1 MNLWWIPFALSLA
14 ANLLLAARFLARAR
28 RVKSLT
34 RDLDAARADSQSY
47 AKQLAGMR
55 AALNAFAEVPIGMLL
70 WEDEG
75 KRKGKA
81 NRALCL
87 MLGITPSGE
96 GEDPWKSCDLG
107 ISLLGAEQE
116 EEIRKTGV
124 CAPFESEQLRR
135 DGAKLV
141 LLASARSLSGY
152 PGRGMCLAMDLTR
165 HAQVVR
171 EQRLVLQRYQVFAE
185 TTPVGIWHIRPDGT
199 TLYLNPAMATVLE
212 LDSADDLMASNTR
225 YSEFYAP
232 ESLETVEREL
242 AKRQRGKPSTYEV
255 ETLGRWGR
263 RTRML
268 VYGAPVMAE
277 DGTLE
282 SIIGTFVD
290 ITERMREEEALRQSE
305 ERLRVAAECGNDIV
319 YEWDV
324 ITGHMEWYGP
334 VEERLGF
341 APGEIPRTRDAWLAL
356 IHHDDTDRVAAAVE
370 RHLGSRRPFKETYR
384 VFAKDGAYRH
394 WSDRGT
400 ALRDETGKPY
410 KWIGTGTDVTESKR
424 AEEALRIK
432 EEQLRQSQKLEAVGR
447 LAGGIAHDFNNLL
460 AAIMGYCELMMLRL
474 EPAHPCRREVGEIL
488 GGSERAAGLIR
499 QLLAFSRQEIP
510 QPKVISPNFVIR
522 SMHRMLDHLLQETIE
537 LQIQD
542 DPVTGRIRIDPVQM
556 EQVVMNLVLNARDA
570 MPRGGNLVIS
580 TGNVNLHGD
589 VPGAY
594 GRIKPGPFV
603 RISVSDS
610 GFGIGDDNL
619 PHIFD
624 PFFTTKDKGKGSG
637 LGLST
642 VYGIVTQ
649 NQGCVVVETE
659 INKGS
664 IFSMYLPRTE
674 DEAEGEGEVRKAL
687 RSSSVVPK
695 TVLLVEDDDEVRAI
709 VRELLSQQGFL
720 VLEAKKGH
728 DALDLAE
735 KYDQPLHLLLTDMVL
750 PGMDG
755 KELAKSLSNH
765 IPGLRVLFM
774 SGYTQDV
781 AFREE
786 IQRGDRAFLQK
797 PFTMST
803 LVGKIREVLL

>member
-1 MNLWWIPFALSLA
+1 MNNWMILSALSLA
-14 ANLLLAARFLARAR
+14 ANLVLAWLLVARSRRAASLQRQAAAARSDAQASAQ
-28 RVKSLT
+28 SLLET
-34 RDLDAARADSQSY
+34 
-47 AKQLAGMR
+47 R
-55 AALNAFAEVPIGMLL
+55 AALNAFAEVPIGMFL

-81 NRALCL
+81 NRALCA
-87 MLGITPSGE
+87 MLGITPADGE
-96 GEDPWKSCDLG
+96 PWTSCDLG
-107 ISLLGAEQE
+107 FSLLGMEQE
-116 EEIRKTGV
+116 EELRKAGS
-124 CAPFESEQLRR
+124 CGPFESEPPRR
-135 DGAKLV
+135 DGAALV
-141 LLASARSLSGY
+141 LLAAARSLPGY

-171 EQRLVLQRYQVFAE
+171 EQRLVLHRYQVFAE

-199 TLYLNPAMATVLE
+199 TLYLNPAMAAVLE
-212 LDSADDLMASNTR
+212 LDSPNDLMSGNGNYRDFFT
-225 YSEFYAP
+225 P
-232 ESLETVEREL
+232 ESQETVERERV
-242 AKRQRGKPSTYEV
+242 KRLRGKASTYQAEIV
-255 ETLGRWGR
+255 GRWGR
-263 RTRML
+263 RTRMV

-277 DGTLE
+277 NGEME

-290 ITERMREEEALRQSE
+290 VTERMREEEALRQSE

-324 ITGHMEWYGP
+324 ITGRMDWYGP
-334 VEERLGF
+334 LEERLGF
-341 APGEIPRTRDAWLAL
+341 AAGEIPRTRDAWLAL
-356 IHHDDTDRVAAAVE
+356 IHHDDSDRVAAAVE
-370 RHLGSRRPFKETYR
+370 RHLGTRRPFVETYR
-384 VFAKDGAYRH
+384 VFAKDGSYRH

-400 ALRDETGKPY
+400 ALRDSNGKPY
-410 KWIGTGTDVTESKR
+410 KWIGTGTDVTEAKR
-424 AEEALRIK
+424 AEESLRIK

-474 EPAHPCRREVGEIL
+474 EPNHPCRREVGEIL

-510 QPKVISPNFVIR
+510 QPKVIEPNFVIR
-522 SMHRMLDHLLQETIE
+522 SMQRMLSHLLEETIE
-537 LQIQD
+537 LDIRT
-542 DPVTGRIRIDPVQM
+542 DPATGRIRIDPVQM

-570 MPRGGNLVIS
+570 MPRGGNLIIH
-580 TGNVNLHGD
+580 TANVNLTGD

-594 GRIKPGPFV
+594 GRVKPGAYV

-610 GFGIGDDNL
+610 GFGIGKDNL

-624 PFFTTKDKGKGSG
+624 PFFTTKDRGKVSG

-649 NQGCVVVETE
+649 NQGCVLVETE
-659 INKGS
+659 VNKGS
-664 IFSMYLPRTE
+664 VFSLFLPRTDAE
-674 DEAEGEGEVRKAL
+674 PEGEGEVRRAL
-687 RSSSVVPK
+687 RSSAIVPK
-695 TVLLVEDDDEVRAI
+695 TVLLVEDDDEVRGI

-720 VLEAKKGH
+720 VLEAKQGP

-755 KELAKSLSNH
+755 KQLAESLAGT
-765 IPGLRVLFM
+765 IPGLKVLFM
-774 SGYTQDV
+774 SGHTQDT
-781 AFREE
+781 AFRDELS
-786 IQRGDRAFLQK
+786 RGDRAFLQK